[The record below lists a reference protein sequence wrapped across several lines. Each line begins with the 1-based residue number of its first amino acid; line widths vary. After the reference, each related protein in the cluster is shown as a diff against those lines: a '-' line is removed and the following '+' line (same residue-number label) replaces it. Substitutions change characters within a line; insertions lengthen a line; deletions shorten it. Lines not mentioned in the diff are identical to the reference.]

1 MWYFAKCLFSF
12 IILFFVSM
20 AVLSQTNPK
29 HELRAV
35 WIATVENIDW
45 PSKPG
50 LPAEKQK
57 QELKDLLNLVKA
69 YNMNTVVLQIRPAAD
84 AFYLSSIE
92 PWSQWLTGMQG
103 KAPEPNYD
111 PLEYSIDECRKRGL
125 DIHVWLNPYR
135 ALKDT
140 SMHHAAYNHISIIHP
155 EWLVT
160 YGSTKYFDPGIP
172 HVRDYFAH
180 IVSDIVRRYDIDA
193 VHLDDYFYPYRIT
206 GVEFPDD
213 HSFALYGGEYSE
225 DRRDD
230 WRRNNVNLIIKQ
242 IHDSIKSIKAF
253 VEFGISP
260 FGVWRNAS
268 VDSAGSDTRAGQTN
282 YDDLYADV
290 IHWQKEGWVDYVAPQ
305 LYWNIGFQAA
315 DYKTLAEWWNR
326 NTYGCQLYIGHGI
339 YRLAPESKTE
349 SWRSSDE
356 IVNQIKL
363 NRTLGNI
370 KGSLFYSAKFLAANP
385 LDLKGALTR
394 ELYCYQAI
402 QPVNKRIATLNAEK
416 PSDAHQKRGLF
427 EIKLSWKQGSHTKKF
442 IIYRFRK
449 GEKIDY
455 SNPANIYKITS
466 ETGIA
471 FRSGPASRL
480 SKFMYAVTALSPSN
494 TESEAAYFTSMIRQ
508 QE

>member
-1 MWYFAKCLFSF
+1 MWHLAKRLFSVVTLSF
-12 IILFFVSM
+12 ISM
-20 AVLSQTNPK
+20 VLLSQADPK
-29 HELRAV
+29 REFRAV

-45 PSKPG
+45 PSQPG
-50 LPAEKQK
+50 LTVEKQK
-57 QELKDLLNLVKA
+57 QELKDILDLVKA
-69 YNMNTVVLQIRPAAD
+69 YNMNTVVLQIRPASD
-84 AFYLSSIE
+84 AFYQSPVE

-103 KAPEPNYD
+103 GAPEPFYD
-111 PLEYSIDECRKRGL
+111 PLEFAIDESRKRGL

-140 SMHHAAYNHISIIHP
+140 SMHKIADNHISKIHP

-172 HVRDYFAH
+172 EVRDYFAH

-193 VHLDDYFYPYRIT
+193 VHLDDYFYPYRIE

-213 HSFALYGGEYSE
+213 NSFTRYGGVYS
-225 DRRDD
+225 DSRRDE

-242 IHDSIKSIKAF
+242 VHDSIKSIKSF

-290 IHWQKEGWVDYVAPQ
+290 IYWQKEGWVDYVAPQ

-326 NTYGCQLYIGHGI
+326 NAFGCQLYIGHGI
-339 YRLAPESKTE
+339 YRLDAESKTE

-356 IVNQIKL
+356 IINQIRL

-394 ELYCYQAI
+394 ELYCYQAV
-402 QPVNKRIATLNAEK
+402 QPVNNRIAIVNADK
-416 PSDAHQKRGLF
+416 PSDAHLKRGLF
-427 EIKLSWKQGSHTKKF
+427 KIKLTWEKGRNTKKF

-449 GEKIDY
+449 GEKIDF

-466 ETGIA
+466 ETGLV
-471 FRSGPASRL
+471 FRSGPASKL
-480 SKFMYAVTALSPSN
+480 SKFGYAVTAFSQSN
-494 TESEAAYFTSMIRQ
+494 KESEAVFFLR
-508 QE
+508 